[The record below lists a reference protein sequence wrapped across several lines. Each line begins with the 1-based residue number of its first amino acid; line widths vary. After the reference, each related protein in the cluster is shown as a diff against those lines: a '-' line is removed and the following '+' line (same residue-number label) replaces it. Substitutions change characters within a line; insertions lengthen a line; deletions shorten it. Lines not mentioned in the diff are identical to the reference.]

1 MAKYFFP
8 IKGDSLSID
17 DGHGQAFPT
26 PAEATAHATIIAV
39 QLAQD
44 GGVYKGCVVCVIDE
58 SGKEMARIAIGD
70 PT

>member
-17 DGHGQAFPT
+17 DAHGQPFPT
-26 PAEATAHATIIAV
+26 LAEARAHAILIAV
-39 QLAQD
+39 ELAQD

-58 SGKEMARIAIGD
+58 SGKEMARMAIGD
-70 PT
+70 FT